1 MMVWRIW
8 RPRDRDFLYYT
19 ERTPSILFRV
29 LSCSLNFPTINHLS
43 YLSPR
48 SSVRT
53 DLLLVL
59 LCEWLVHDTWP
70 ATQHP
75 SLQISATLYFSL
87 SFRRRPSLRSDRFT
101 GFSWITR
108 GFVGNLHRLQLFSLA
123 WPWASESPLQVG
135 LYTFLGLR
143 GRDNFPPAW
152 LSRSRLG
159 GELARRAYPLSSPDP
174 MTLTFTE
181 TC

>member
-1 MMVWRIW
+1 MIW
-8 RPRDRDFLYYT
+8 QCSKHVIYCYVLWVICSSKYHEYSFCYNCGGFEGLETGISSIIQREP
-19 ERTPSILFRV
+19 PSILFRA
-29 LSCSLNFPTINHLS
+29 LSCNLNFPTINHLS

-48 SSVRT
+48 SSART

-108 GFVGNLHRLQLFSLA
+108 GFVGNLHRLQLLSLA
-123 WPWASESPLQVG
+123 CLWASESPLQVG
-135 LYTFLGLR
+135 LLQH
-143 GRDNFPPAW
+143 
-152 LSRSRLG
+152 S
-159 GELARRAYPLSSPDP
+159 
-174 MTLTFTE
+174 
-181 TC
+181 